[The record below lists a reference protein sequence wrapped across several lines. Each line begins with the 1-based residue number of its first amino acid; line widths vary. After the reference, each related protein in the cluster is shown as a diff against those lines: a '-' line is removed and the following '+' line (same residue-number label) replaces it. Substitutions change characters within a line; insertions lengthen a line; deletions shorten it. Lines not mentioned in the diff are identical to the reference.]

1 MKSTLNYSEDSHNFE
16 SEDELFED
24 LRQVSFNFVD
34 DLEKKSHHSH
44 HQNSPIGH
52 SNYDENLN
60 FRDNQ
65 IQFGESKEFN
75 FVADSGKHHHHYNRS
90 LEKKKKNGETLK
102 KKLFDNP
109 KEDFY
114 HLVDNAV
121 KDARQKLNGLRNKAY
136 ELYDK
141 ENIEII
147 RKAKQHYSNH
157 LKETVKDEKIVKSF
171 NVLKYITVNI
181 IIFIETIEKKSGKL
195 CVE

>member
-1 MKSTLNYSEDSHNFE
+1 M
-16 SEDELFED
+16 
-24 LRQVSFNFVD
+24 
-34 DLEKKSHHSH
+34 
-44 HQNSPIGH
+44 
-52 SNYDENLN
+52 
-60 FRDNQ
+60 
-65 IQFGESKEFN
+65 
-75 FVADSGKHHHHYNRS
+75 
-90 LEKKKKNGETLK
+90 
-102 KKLFDNP
+102 
-109 KEDFY
+109 
-114 HLVDNAV
+114 DNAV